1 MNEKRFVDHDTSVE
15 DYVESLENRN
25 TKEKTKRD
33 VKLLETFLRNEKNDE
48 REVQDIE
55 PAELNKHL
63 AEFIRSVRRKD
74 GEDYEPSSLRCL
86 VSSIERHLKKNN
98 YTKSIINDKEFEL
111 FRKCLQAKQKEL
123 KKAGRGIM
131 KDKAAVAITDEEVD
145 ILHENNLLGVSSA
158 ESLLNTV
165 WLNNTIHFG
174 MRGCQEHRDLCWG
187 DVKLCKD
194 AQGNDY
200 LVYNERQ
207 TKTRSGVDASNVRK
221 VSPKMFSTGDE
232 RDPVVAYKIYR
243 EKRPENMM
251 ADDSPFYLGINH
263 TKTDGSKKHWFKSA
277 PMGVNKLNTLMK
289 TMASNCKHQQRAT
302 HEP

>member
-1 MNEKRFVDHDTSVE
+1 M
-15 DYVESLENRN
+15 
-25 TKEKTKRD
+25 
-33 VKLLETFLRNEKNDE
+33 RNEKNDE

-111 FRKCLQAKQKEL
+111 FRKAKQKEL
-123 KKAGRGIM
+123 KKAGRGN

-145 ILHENNLLGVSSA
+145 ILYENNLLGVSSA

-165 WLNNTIHFG
+165 WLKNTIHFG

-194 AQGNDY
+194 AQGNEY
-200 LVYNERQ
+200 LV
-207 TKTRSGVDASNVRK
+207 
-221 VSPKMFSTGDE
+221 
-232 RDPVVAYKIYR
+232 
-243 EKRPENMM
+243 
-251 ADDSPFYLGINH
+251 
-263 TKTDGSKKHWFKSA
+263 
-277 PMGVNKLNTLMK
+277 
-289 TMASNCKHQQRAT
+289 
-302 HEP
+302 

>member
-1 MNEKRFVDHDTSVE
+1 MN
-15 DYVESLENRN
+15 
-25 TKEKTKRD
+25 
-33 VKLLETFLRNEKNDE
+33 
-48 REVQDIE
+48 
-55 PAELNKHL
+55 
-63 AEFIRSVRRKD
+63 
-74 GEDYEPSSLRCL
+74 CL
-86 VSSIERHLKKNN
+86 VSVYRLN
-98 YTKSIINDKEFEL
+98 KEP
-111 FRKCLQAKQKEL
+111 
-123 KKAGRGIM
+123 KKAGRGN
-131 KDKAAVAITDEEVD
+131 KDEAAVAITDEEID
-145 ILHENNLLGVSSA
+145 ILYKSNMLGVSSA

-194 AQGNDY
+194 AQGNEY

-277 PMGVNKLNTLMK
+277 PMIKILLPDMPVHTLRK
-289 TMASNCKHQQRAT
+289 RHTTFAQKDCKVF
-302 HEP
+302 

>member
-1 MNEKRFVDHDTSVE
+1 MRKTIRPTRCRVSSFLTCEPKQGDFYSAGSISLLLRNLSQVLKLKNMNEKRFVDHDTSVE

-111 FRKCLQAKQKEL
+111 FRKCLRAKQKRAEESRPRQQGQSCL
-123 KKAGRGIM
+123 GNHGRGSRYTLR
-131 KDKAAVAITDEEVD
+131 KQFAW
-145 ILHENNLLGVSSA
+145 S
-158 ESLLNTV
+158 
-165 WLNNTIHFG
+165 F
-174 MRGCQEHRDLCWG
+174 LC
-187 DVKLCKD
+187 
-194 AQGNDY
+194 
-200 LVYNERQ
+200 
-207 TKTRSGVDASNVRK
+207 
-221 VSPKMFSTGDE
+221 
-232 RDPVVAYKIYR
+232 
-243 EKRPENMM
+243 
-251 ADDSPFYLGINH
+251 
-263 TKTDGSKKHWFKSA
+263 
-277 PMGVNKLNTLMK
+277 
-289 TMASNCKHQQRAT
+289 
-302 HEP
+302 